1 MVGAAYRADPPA
13 ASPAAGILTPV
24 TTTRRYGAQSMTAP
38 LRDVL
43 VKRPGEAFGRAFDD
57 PAHGFLHP
65 VDLDSARRQHDAF
78 VDTLAGLGPSVHVLE
93 DELDEPD
100 LVYTFDPLL
109 VTDRGAI
116 PLRPGK
122 PNRQDEPGVL
132 EAWTLAAGIPTLGRI
147 EEPATVEGGDTM
159 WLRPD
164 LFCIGRSLRTNATG
178 VAQLADLV
186 GGDVRIFDVPYW
198 KGPAELVHLLS
209 VVSPVA
215 DDLAVVYLPLLPVG
229 LWELLRDL
237 DYRLVEVPDEEFP
250 TLGCNVLAVR
260 PGVVVMA
267 EGNHATAS
275 ALAAAG
281 CEVHTYP
288 ADEVGINGSGGPTC
302 MTRPILRG

>member
-1 MVGAAYRADPPA
+1 MTISLA
-13 ASPAAGILTPV
+13 
-24 TTTRRYGAQSMTAP
+24 RYGAQSMSAP

-43 VKRPGEAFGRAFDD
+43 VKRPGEAFGRAFED

-65 VDLDSARRQHDAF
+65 VDLDVARREHDAF
-78 VDTLAGLGPSVHVLE
+78 LDVLASLGPTIHVL
-93 DELDEPD
+93 DEETDDPD

-122 PNRQDEPGVL
+122 ANRQGEPEVL
-132 EAWTLAAGIPTLGRI
+132 ERWTQAAGIPTVGRI
-147 EEPATVEGGDTM
+147 EEPGTVEGGDTF

-164 LFCIGRSLRTNATG
+164 LFCIGRTLRTNASG

-186 GGDVRIFDVPYW
+186 GGDVRVFDLPYW
-198 KGPAELVHLLS
+198 KGPAELVHLMS
-209 VVSPVA
+209 VISPVA

-229 LWELLRDL
+229 LWELLVDL
-237 DYRLVEVPDEEFP
+237 DIRLVDVPDEEFP

-260 PGVVVMA
+260 PGVVIIA
-267 EGNHATAS
+267 EGNPRTSA

-281 CEVHTYP
+281 CQVHTYP
-288 ADEVGINGSGGPTC
+288 ATQIGVNGSGGPTC
-302 MTRPILRG
+302 LTRPILRG